1 MKKVYICS
9 PYRGPE
15 LLKNY
20 VEAKNWCRLAI
31 LAGQLPIATHVY
43 LPPIIQDGGEET
55 PEQRETA
62 MKIAMELV
70 PVCDMLRVCGSRI
83 SEGMEQEIRRA
94 EACGVPVE
102 FLDEKAKH
110 IWKTKGARENASS
123 AENQEGLL

>member
-20 VEAKNWCRLAI
+20 VEAKNWCRMAI
-31 LAGQLPIATHVY
+31 LAGELPIATHVY
-43 LPPIIQDGGEET
+43 LPQILQDGSEET
-55 PEQRETA
+55 SEQREVA

-70 PVCDMLRVCGSRI
+70 PLCDVLRVCGSRI
-83 SEGMEQEIRRA
+83 SEGMEQEVRKA

-102 FLDEKAKH
+102 FLDEKARH
-110 IWKTKGARENASS
+110 IWKTKGVRQNVASV
-123 AENQEGLL
+123 EDQGELL